1 MTESK
6 QKFSKRFKITVSLCA
21 AVIMILSFLCGF
33 LTHYLIQGKTANTLS
48 WLIRTVEDAYY
59 FDEGDGN
66 VKTFDTEDYA
76 DVLVSRLLDKY
87 SAFYTKDEY
96 EDIIAT
102 SKGNNYGVGISF
114 LNASEKTDLSV
125 FKVVGNSPA
134 YHAGIKDG
142 DKIVAGK
149 TVAGERTEFTEKQ
162 QILDFLFERAE
173 GESFELFVE
182 RDGSVVTEYTLAKRV
197 FVKSFVFYYD
207 SEKSLK
213 FENSG
218 SGSLSKNVYEAGMST
233 LDDDTAYISLSDFD
247 GGAAEQIKGALAYM
261 KERGRTKL
269 IFDLRDNGGGYMS
282 VLSGIA
288 SCLTY
293 QDGVKKPVIAYAKDK
308 KGKTESFNATGDNF
322 NRDITKIV
330 VLANGNTASAS
341 ECLIGAMLYY
351 GKAFSVE
358 NLIIEGNGAVAA
370 TYGKGIMQTTYLN
383 FMTGEAVKLTTAFV
397 YQPDCRTCIHGVG
410 IVATNENSVPE
421 GNGLA
426 RALEIINQS

>member
-66 VKTFDTEDYA
+66 VKTFDAEDYA
-76 DVLVSRLLDKY
+76 DVLVSSLLDKY

-96 EDIIAT
+96 ADIIAT

-114 LNASEKTDLSV
+114 LNASAKTDLYV

-149 TVAGERTEFTEKQ
+149 TVAGERTDFTEKQ

-173 GESFELFVE
+173 DESFKLFVE
-182 RDGSVVTEYTLAKRV
+182 RDDTVTEYTLAKRV

-218 SGSLSKNVYEAGMST
+218 SGALSKNVYEAGMSA
-233 LDDDTAYISLSDFD
+233 LDEDTAYISLSDFD
-247 GGAAEQIKGALAYM
+247 GGAAEQIKDALAYM

-358 NLIIEGNGAVAA
+358 NLIIEGSGAVAT

-383 FMTGEAVKLTTAFV
+383 YMTGEAVKLTTAFV

>member
-1 MTESK
+1 MTGSK

-48 WLIRTVEDAYY
+48 WLIRTIDGAYY
-59 FDEGDGN
+59 FDEGDGK
-66 VKTFDTEDYA
+66 VKTFDAEDYA
-76 DVLVSRLLDKY
+76 DVLAASLLDKY

-96 EDIIAT
+96 ADIIAT
-102 SKGNNYGVGISF
+102 SKGNNYGAGISF

-142 DKIVAGK
+142 DKIVAG
-149 TVAGERTEFTEKQ
+149 TAQGVYTEFTEKQ
-162 QILDFLFERAE
+162 QILDFLSERAE
-173 GESFELFVE
+173 SESFSLSVE
-182 RDGSVVTEYTLAKRV
+182 RGGTVTEYMLAKRV

-207 SEKSLK
+207 NEKSLK

-218 SGSLSKNVYEAGMST
+218 SGALSKNIYESGMSD
-233 LDDDTAYISLSDFD
+233 LDGDTAYISLSDFD
-247 GGAAEQIKGALAYM
+247 GGAAEQIKDALAYM
-261 KERGRTKL
+261 KERGRTQL

-282 VLSGIA
+282 VLSEIA

-308 KGKTESFNATGDNF
+308 KGKTESYNATGDNF
-322 NRDITKIV
+322 NRDITKII

-351 GKAFSVE
+351 GKAFSIE
-358 NLIIEGNGAVAA
+358 NLIIEGGGSIAT

-397 YQPDCRTCIHGVG
+397 YQPDCQTCIHGVG
-410 IVATNENSVPE
+410 IVATNENSVSE
-421 GNGLA
+421 CNGLA
-426 RALEIINQS
+426 RAIEIIGQS